1 MTNEEL
7 RLYRAKLFRDA
18 SSLERKP
25 EKIPHMSFFVTWK
38 ILDAGYKLSEAMNDY
53 DIMEKVVRRHQEKY
67 GFDCILEMGA
77 RNAIRI
83 PMALGNCS
91 YYVNDEAGTVNYVDK
106 SICEHDELREL
117 AAGVKKFFWEKG
129 MARKYDK
136 WANGT
141 VTLEDMQK
149 VVDEQTAFM
158 QYMGRISQIMQNEYA
173 LPPYAAPRGYGYIG
187 LDFMFNTVR
196 GIRGLSIDMRKD
208 KGALQEA
215 CAALNEI
222 YYKPGIDALRAAP
235 VGPAMHAAFDY
246 DLTLLCHTILNNK
259 QFAEYLWPF
268 MKETLDV
275 LAEKKMTVRL
285 FMEGS
290 SKRFWSYFKDVPKG
304 VIVMHP
310 EQDDVFELR
319 KELPNVA
326 ILGGMPVSLLGTGT
340 KEQCVER
347 VRRLFEELGKDGGFM
362 LTQDK
367 MVSFRNDANPEN
379 VKAVCDF
386 VREYNG

>member
-7 RLYRAKLFRDA
+7 RIYRAKLFRDA
-18 SSLERKP
+18 TSMERKP
-25 EKIPHMSFFVTWK
+25 DKIPHMSFFVTWK
-38 ILDAGYKLSEAMNDY
+38 ILDDGYKLSEAMNDY
-53 DIMEKVVRRHQEKY
+53 DIMEKVVRQHQEKY

-91 YYVNDEAGTVNYVDK
+91 YYVNDEAGTVNYLDK
-106 SICEHDELREL
+106 AICEHDELREM
-117 AAGVKKFFWEKG
+117 AADVKKFFWEKG

-136 WANGT
+136 WADKT

-149 VVDEQTAFM
+149 VVDEQSIFL
-158 QYMGRISQIMQNEYA
+158 QYMGKINKVMQDEYG
-173 LPPYAAPRGYGYIG
+173 LPPYAAPKGYGYIA

-196 GIRGLSIDMRKD
+196 GIKGLSVDMRKD
-208 KGALQEA
+208 KGALKEA
-215 CAALNEI
+215 CDALNELF
-222 YYKPGIDALRAAP
+222 YKPGIEALRNAP
-235 VGPAMHAAFDY
+235 VGPDMSAAFDY
-246 DLTLLCHTILNNK
+246 DLTLLCHTILNNR
-259 QFAEYLWPF
+259 QFAEYLWPY
-268 MKETLDV
+268 MKETFDV

-290 SKRFWSYFKDVPKG
+290 SKRFWEYFKDLPKG
-304 VIVMHP
+304 LIVLHP
-310 EQDDVFELR
+310 EQDDVFEVR
-319 KELPNVA
+319 RELPNVA

-340 KEQCVER
+340 KQQCIDR
-347 VRRLFEELGKDGGFM
+347 VKCLFDELVQDGGFM
-362 LTQDK
+362 LIQDK

-379 VKAVCDF
+379 VRAVCDF

>member
-1 MTNEEL
+1 MNNEDL

-25 EKIPHMSFFVTWK
+25 DRIPHMSFFVTWK
-38 ILDAGYKLSEAMNDY
+38 ILDAGYRLSEAMNDY
-53 DIMEKVVRRHQEKY
+53 EIMEKVVRRHQEEY
-67 GFDCILEMGA
+67 GFDCILEYGA

-83 PMALGNCS
+83 PMALGNCT
-91 YYVNDEAGTVNYVDK
+91 YTINDEAGTVNYLDK
-106 SICEHDELREL
+106 AICEHDELKEL
-117 AAGVKKFFWEKG
+117 AADVKKFFWEKG
-129 MARKYDK
+129 MARKYDR
-136 WANGT
+136 WADGT
-141 VTLEDMQK
+141 VTPEDMQR
-149 VVDEQTAFM
+149 VIDEQNLFL
-158 QYMGRISQIMQNEYA
+158 QYMGRINQVMAGEYG
-173 LPPYAAPRGYGYIG
+173 LPPYAAPKGYGYIG

-196 GIRGLSIDMRKD
+196 GIRGLSVDLRKD
-208 KGALQEA
+208 KGALREA
-215 CAALNEI
+215 CEALSEL
-222 YYKPGIDALRAAP
+222 YYKPGIEALKAAP
-235 VGPAMHAAFDY
+235 VGPAMHACFDY

-259 QFAEYLWPF
+259 QFAEWLWPF
-268 MKETLDV
+268 MKETFDV
-275 LAEKKMTVRL
+275 LAKKKMTVRL

-290 SKRFWSYFKDVPKG
+290 SKRYWEYFKDLPKG
-304 VIVMHP
+304 LIVMHP
-310 EQDDVFELR
+310 EQDDVFEIR

-340 KEQCVER
+340 KQQCVER
-347 VRRLFEELGKDGGFM
+347 VKRLFDELGKDGGFM